1 LANRSNSGFNIH
13 ICTYAKEDT
22 VSNEELKDYKD
33 LYAGQPFDE
42 AIVGAMGGIA
52 ESQMELSHLADSKA
66 NIMITVCSI
75 MLSLAVGKVEQGD
88 LVIPIAA
95 FSLFC
100 FPALI
105 FAILTVMPSA
115 GTNEKP
121 VDHPS
126 KLKAFNPL
134 FFMHSSLIPMK
145 VFEYEFEKI
154 MTDPQKYYGYM
165 ARDIYI
171 AGLVLRTKKYR
182 YLRWSYQSLM
192 VGIALGVA
200 ALLGELLI

>member
-1 LANRSNSGFNIH
+1 MFRKTDARPVPGLSAPG
-13 ICTYAKEDT
+13 DT
-22 VSNEELKDYKD
+22 MSYDYKKDYKD
-33 LYAGQPFDE
+33 LYADMKFDE

-75 MLSLAVGKVEQGD
+75 LLSLAVAKLEQGA
-88 LVIPIAA
+88 LLIPITA
-95 FSLFC
+95 FSICC

-105 FAILTVMPSA
+105 FSILTVMPSA
-115 GTNEKP
+115 GANLKP

-126 KLKAFNPL
+126 ELENFNPL
-134 FFMHSSLIPMK
+134 FFMHASLVPMK
-145 VFEYEFEKI
+145 AFEYEFESV

-192 VGIALGVA
+192 VGIALGVTG
-200 ALLGELLI
+200 LVVELLI

>member
-1 LANRSNSGFNIH
+1 M
-13 ICTYAKEDT
+13 
-22 VSNEELKDYKD
+22 SNEYDKNYDE

-42 AIVGAMGGIA
+42 AVVGAMGGIA
-52 ESQMELSHLADSKA
+52 DMQMSLSELADSKA

-75 MLSLAVGKVEQGD
+75 LLSLAVAKLEQGE
-88 LVIPIAA
+88 LIIPIAA

-100 FPALI
+100 IPALV
-105 FAILTVMPSA
+105 FSILTVMPSA
-115 GTNEKP
+115 GINEKP

-126 KLKAFNPL
+126 KLKVFNPL
-134 FFMHSSLIPMK
+134 FFMHASLVPMRS
-145 VFEYEFEKI
+145 FEYEFEKV

-192 VGIALGVA
+192 MGIGLGCVGLIID
-200 ALLGELLI
+200 LLF

>member
-1 LANRSNSGFNIH
+1 
-13 ICTYAKEDT
+13 

-200 ALLGELLI
+200 ALLRELLI